1 MGSDAV
7 QLQCPIAIQ
16 YFQAPVEPV
25 AALVPEPS
33 PTKFQKGDW
42 LTSLPYV
49 SPSRTVQVASTTMC
63 AWGGG
68 WKFQPMDSTEWYV
81 FSAFRKATPE
91 EVRAV
96 THFTPKVGM
105 ILRHTVNGVVYAITD
120 EKLNAIRLSDSCGFA
135 NLSDGCTPIKEQRL
149 AHAYWN
155 ILDSYEVKGV
165 K

>member
-63 AWGGG
+63 AWTTGT
-68 WKFQPMDSTEWYV
+68 F
-81 FSAFRKATPE
+81 
-91 EVRAV
+91 
-96 THFTPKVGM
+96 
-105 ILRHTVNGVVYAITD
+105 
-120 EKLNAIRLSDSCGFA
+120 
-135 NLSDGCTPIKEQRL
+135 
-149 AHAYWN
+149 
-155 ILDSYEVKGV
+155 
-165 K
+165 